1 MKKLAVLLMKEPYG
15 AINAAEAV
23 RHALGAV
30 SEDMEISF
38 VLAEAGVCLA
48 AKGQEVGE
56 TGFMNLGESL
66 SDCVDMDIA
75 VYADRGSLKQARL
88 GPDEITEGVKVVEAE
103 EISAILRDA
112 DQTLIY

>member
-1 MKKLAVLLMKEPYG
+1 MKKFAILLMKEPYG
-15 AINAAEAV
+15 VINAAEAV

-30 SEDMEISF
+30 SDDMEVSF
-38 VLAEAGVCLA
+38 VLAEAGVYLA
-48 AKGQEVGE
+48 EKGQQVGE

-66 SDCVDMDIA
+66 ADCIGMDIK

-88 GPDEITEGVKVVEAE
+88 GSDDITEGVKVVEAE
-103 EISAILRDA
+103 EISAIVRDA